1 MARKPK
7 FKEVLYE
14 VKDGV
19 AWITINR
26 PEVRNAFREQTL
38 DELIAA
44 FDQTRYDPTI
54 AVAVVKGAG
63 DKAFSAGGDFYAM
76 KRLNW
81 INAAQ
86 WNDRMLGLAM
96 TIRGLQIPV
105 VAMVHGFC
113 MGGGHELA
121 LWCDIVI
128 ASNDAVLG
136 QTGARVGACPTVGAT
151 QYLPR
156 IVGERLAREM
166 IFGCRTFTGP
176 EAVKVGLA
184 NHSVP
189 KKDLLKFTKEF
200 CEKIKGYSSQ
210 TIRQTKKSLNYESDQ
225 LYSSWQQG
233 MELLAHVWGSDEA
246 MEGMH
251 AFLEK
256 RKPNFGKFRQRN
268 KEEMDDYLS
277 GLRRGVNQPPK
288 SKAKKKKAAKKKTA
302 KKKTVKKKAVKKKSA
317 KKKAAKRK
325 TTKRKTAK
333 KRRR

>member
-1 MARKPK
+1 MARKPN
-7 FKEVLYE
+7 FKEVIYE

-19 AWITINR
+19 AWITIDR

-44 FDQTRYDPTI
+44 FDLTRYDPTI

-128 ASNDAVLG
+128 AADDAVLG

-166 IFGCRTFTGP
+166 IFGCRTFSGP

-184 NHSVP
+184 NHCVP
-189 KKDLLKFTKEF
+189 KKELLKFTKAF

-256 RKPNFGKFRQRN
+256 RKPNFHQFRVRN

-288 SKAKKKKAAKKKTA
+288 SKKKKASKKKAAKKKKTT
-302 KKKTVKKKAVKKKSA
+302 KKKT
-317 KKKAAKRK
+317 KKKAAKKKSKRK
-325 TTKRKTAK
+325 TTK